1 VPEPDPLERI
11 WIGKDERAGIAV
23 PERKD
28 VPPPPHWRLEAIA
41 HTPRPRSLTVSR
53 DGRTAVFVE
62 DRDTSDLFVLDLER
76 PGAAPERLTTG
87 RDLAPSWED
96 TQPRI
101 SPDGT
106 TVAYADGGHVWL
118 VPTAGGV
125 PRKLVAGG
133 GPVWLADDRL
143 VISIEHEEVD
153 ATTRSTRLA
162 VVGVGDPFPRRLAR
176 DHDGGLDAL
185 GDEEEPAVSPDGA
198 EVAYAF
204 VPRNDLRRA
213 EIRVV
218 EVVTGRVRALTGT
231 PDMADRSPA
240 WAPDGTSLVY
250 VSERSGW
257 QELHAVDR
265 GGGNDRQ
272 VTDER
277 ADFSQPAWRPDGGRI
292 AAVRGRRNRF
302 DLVLVDPQSG
312 AVEPVSAGGTWA
324 RPAWTASGDL
334 VAGYEDHAT
343 PTELRRVAATA
354 GAEPAAVHAPAP
366 LAVKR
371 APHVKPEEVAYE
383 SFDGLEIP
391 AFLFRPPNASADA
404 PVAAIVVPHG
414 GPTSAYTD
422 DHDPRAQYFV
432 AKGYAWLAPNFRGS
446 TGYGREFERR
456 NHGVWGVDDTKDCLA
471 AADYLRT
478 LDWVDGDRL
487 AIVGGSYGSYLATLA
502 VTDDPEHRF
511 RCAVAMYGDVD
522 IVTSWALGDRS
533 GAQDLERMM
542 GHPATARAAYRAGSP
557 VHRLENVQVPILIA
571 HGERDDRVHPQQSE
585 EHVAALRRLG
595 KTFEYV
601 TYPTE
606 AHGFLRAGPQLHF
619 HRRLERFLDWY
630 LM

>member
-1 VPEPDPLERI
+1 MPEPDPLEHI
-11 WIGKDERAGIAV
+11 WIGQDERAGIPV

-28 VPPPPHWRLEAIA
+28 VPPPAHWRLEAIA
-41 HTPRPRSLTVSR
+41 HSARPRSLTVSA
-53 DGRTAVFVE
+53 DGRRAVFVE
-62 DRDTSDLFVLDLER
+62 DRDTSDLYVLDLET
-76 PGAAPERLTTG
+76 PGAAPERLTAG
-87 RDLAPSWED
+87 RQIAPSWED

-106 TVAYADGGHVWL
+106 TVAYGDAGHVWL
-118 VPTAGGV
+118 VPIAGGV
-125 PRKLVAGG
+125 PRRLVAGG
-133 GPVWLADDRL
+133 GPVWIDDDRL
-143 VISIEHEEVD
+143 LLSIEHEVPD
-153 ATTRSTRLA
+153 GTTRTTRL
-162 VVGVGDPFPRRLAR
+162 VVVDRDDPFPRRLAT
-176 DHDGGLDAL
+176 DHGRLEPL
-185 GDEEEPAVSPDGA
+185 GDEEEPAVSPDRA
-198 EVAYAF
+198 EVAYVF
-204 VPRNDLRRA
+204 VPRADLNRA

-218 EVVTGRVRALTGT
+218 ELVTGTVRALTGT
-231 PDMADRSPA
+231 PDLADRSPA
-240 WAPDGTSLVY
+240 WSPDGATILY
-250 VSERSGW
+250 VSERSGRH
-257 QELHAVDR
+257 ELHAVDR

-272 VTDER
+272 LTDEH
-277 ADFSQPAWRPDGGRI
+277 ADFRQPAWHRDGDRI

-302 DLVLVDPQSG
+302 DLVVVDPRTGDVEQVASG
-312 AVEPVSAGGTWA
+312 GAWD
-324 RPAWTASGDL
+324 RPGWTAEGDL

-343 PTELRRVAATA
+343 PAELHRVEATPSA
-354 GAEPAAVHAPAP
+354 DPLAIHAPAP
-366 LAVKR
+366 LSVKR
-371 APHVKPEEVAYE
+371 APHVRPEEVAYP
-383 SFDGLEIP
+383 SFDGLKVP
-391 AFLFRPPNASADA
+391 AFLYRPPEASSDA

-422 DHDPRAQYFV
+422 GHDPRAQYFV
-432 AKGYAWLAPNFRGS
+432 AKGYAWMAPNFRGS
-446 TGYGREFERR
+446 TGYGRDFERM

-487 AIVGGSYGSYLATLA
+487 AIVGGSYGSYMATLA

-522 IVTSWALGDRS
+522 IVTSWALGDRL

-542 GHPATARAAYRAGSP
+542 GHPSTAREAYRAGSP

-571 HGERDDRVHPQQSE
+571 HGERDDRVHPAQSE
-585 EHVAALRRLG
+585 EHVAELRRLG